1 MPAKPRTAARKPAV
15 RKTPTSSVLRLD
27 RQENVDKI
35 AAMVADREPL
45 FSIGGVEYSIPKQVP
60 AAWTIKATHLA
71 MTAGDLVA
79 AEYAVGKMLGEDGYK
94 ALADCETLTLT
105 DFEIVRDAILDRVLP
120 GEKSGPKS

>member
-1 MPAKPRTAARKPAV
+1 MPTKPRTP
-15 RKTPTSSVLRLD
+15 RKTAAKPKTSVLQLD
-27 RQENVDKI
+27 RQENVDTI

-45 FSIGGVEYSIPKQVP
+45 FAVGGVEYTIPKQAP

-79 AEYAVGKMLGEDGYK
+79 SEWAIGKMLGEDGYK

-105 DFEIVRDAILDRVLP
+105 DFEIVRDAILGRVLP
-120 GEKSGPKS
+120 GDGSGPKS